1 MSEFKMERRPRDGG
15 RGGAQPPGRGGGW
28 DPSGMPR
35 SPSLRILLIGAV
47 LGGLILSVVLY
58 NLCKIEVATGQQ
70 LVLIRRSGLDLDP
83 SMELAPPRKDGKWYY
98 KGVQTEGPNGG
109 VLLEGRY
116 FYNPLYWS
124 WEIMPQ
130 FVVPSN
136 KIGVRVAL
144 VGEELPEGH
153 ILADEGEKGIRRE
166 VLKPGRYPYNPYAE
180 SIELH
185 DLVTVPAGF
194 RGVVTRLAGDLPA
207 DPNVFLVKANERGV
221 QEATLEPGTYPLNP
235 YETMVSLVDCRSK
248 RFNLGGDTVMDF
260 LSADGFPI
268 TLDGVVEFRVL
279 SDQVAEVFVKYNEEW
294 NDDSIDEEII
304 AKVITPESRALCR
317 IGGSKLSGGQFISGE
332 EREEFQR
339 DLVDDLTRNCKK
351 QGIEI
356 LAVAITSIKPPE
368 EIATPVRL
376 REVAKQRQAQFVQEK
391 LQQLSEAQLRVQ
403 QVLADQRKKL
413 VEAEQ
418 GVVEKTT
425 KAEQD
430 QQVAVTLAE
439 QKLKVAETKL
449 AAARDQARAV
459 IAKGQAESD
468 VIRFNNKAE
477 LAGLAARVAAFDG
490 DGGLLARNILMTK
503 LAPAFQTILSNSDGP
518 IMDVFNQFT
527 RPSEPKHSLEP
538 PAVIPANPPTT
549 EPTTTE
555 SSPTSLPEP
564 PFANEGG
571 SVK

>member
-1 MSEFKMERRPRDGG
+1 MSEFKMERRPRDAGQGG
-15 RGGAQPPGRGGGW
+15 THPPGRGGGW
-28 DPSGMPR
+28 DPPR
-35 SPSLRILLIGAV
+35 IPRLPSFRFLLIGAV

-70 LVLIRRSGLDLDP
+70 LVLIRRSGLDLEP
-83 SMELAPPRKDGKWYY
+83 SMELAPPRKEGKLYY

-130 FVVPSN
+130 FVVPSD

-207 DPNVFLVKANERGV
+207 DPNTFLVKANERGV
-221 QEATLEPGTYPLNP
+221 QESTLEPGTYPLNP
-235 YETMVSLVDCRSK
+235 YESKVSLVDCRSK

-279 SDQVAEVFVKYNEEW
+279 SDQVAEVFVKYNEDW

-339 DLVDDLTRNCKK
+339 DLVEDLTRNCKK

-391 LQQLSEAQLRVQ
+391 IQQLSEAQLRVQ

-449 AAARDQARAV
+449 AAARDQARAA
-459 IAKGQAESD
+459 IAKGQAEAD

-490 DGGLLARNILMTK
+490 DGGLLAKNILMTK

-518 IMDVFNQFT
+518 IMDVFNQFA
-527 RPSEPKHSLEP
+527 RPTEPKHSLESP
-538 PAVIPANPPTT
+538 VVVPVDPPTT
-549 EPTTTE
+549 DPTTTE
-555 SSPTSLPEP
+555 HVPTSLPEP

-571 SVK
+571 IAK